1 MLARIGD
8 INFVAKEV
16 AYYVICKTR
25 YQTKQIR
32 LKTKVMQTETFRA
45 AID

>member
-16 AYYVICKTR
+16 EYDVICKTR
-25 YQTKQIR
+25 YQT
-32 LKTKVMQTETFRA
+32 RA
-45 AID
+45 DQVKNQGNADR